1 MESAS
6 ALAHGTGKPPLQPAK
21 AVRTQVHTF
30 TAQYRA
36 SKGQSS
42 ACGGSLPESC
52 GDAAARLSSAHTAV
66 KLPSSSSTL
75 KGKSAPKGPLF
86 LGILIRARCVC
97 CSSKTAEPQ
106 IKSLAQNV
114 FWRRRCP
121 PTSALTTLQSAAQ
134 AIIYPLNYNTIH

>member
-121 PTSALTTLQSAAQ
+121 SICCLKTSQN
-134 AIIYPLNYNTIH
+134 IYFIHYISVT